1 MSTTA
6 TQVSQPLLKVS
17 NLTVCIEALHH
28 SFYAVQNLSFDIHEG
43 KTVALVG
50 ESGSGKTI
58 TALTLLGLLPKSARR
73 VGGEIWCCG
82 DRVTSQTK
90 DNLNA
95 GVDWM
100 HLRGKTIACIFQDP
114 HSALNPVFRVG
125 RQIQDVVQTHFRL
138 SAKIAKRQTI
148 EMLEKVGLAR
158 AEQVFSAYPHQ
169 LSGGMAQRVIIA
181 MALCCRPKVIIA
193 DEPTNA
199 LDITTQT
206 QILKLIG
213 NLQAD
218 YQFGLLL
225 ISHDLDVVSKLAERT
240 VVLRFGEMVED
251 GPTEDVLRSPKHPYT
266 RSLVEAT
273 FRSIVNRFS

>member
-1 MSTTA
+1 LTT
-6 TQVSQPLLKVS
+6 V
-17 NLTVCIEALHH
+17 
-28 SFYAVQNLSFDIHEG
+28 FYAVRDLSFDILAG

-82 DRVTSQTK
+82 DRLTK

-95 GVDWM
+95 EVDCT
-100 HLRGKTIACIFQDP
+100 HLRGKTIATIFQDA

-125 RQIQDVVQTHFRL
+125 RQIQDVVLTHFRL
-138 SAKIAKRQTI
+138 SAKMAKRETI
-148 EMLEKVGLAR
+148 KMLEKVGLAR
-158 AEQVFSAYPHQ
+158 AEQVFDAYPHQ
-169 LSGGMAQRVIIA
+169 LSGGMAQRVMIA
-181 MALCCRPKVIIA
+181 MALCCRPRIIIA
-193 DEPTNA
+193 DEPTSA
-199 LDITTQT
+199 LDVTTQN

-225 ISHDLDVVSKLAERT
+225 ISHDLDVVSKLAEWT
-240 VVLRFGEMVED
+240 VVLRSGEMVED

-266 RSLVEAT
+266 QSLVEAT
-273 FRSIVNRFS
+273 FLCSKATEPQRTPSC